1 MVLAKNIQTFC
12 TGIGID
18 HGKVIGT
25 QPNTAGVRYTLLPW
39 LPLLLC
45 SVKYE
50 QEERVEHQQ
59 TTELSREHKNCCL
72 KKVVLG
78 CYDCFGYI
86 TMIYPQYSTV
96 TLGNFENDKQWLGL
110 YCGFGTRSCRI

>member
-1 MVLAKNIQTFC
+1 MVLAKNNQNFC
-12 TGIGID
+12 TENGID

-50 QEERVEHQQ
+50 QEERVE
-59 TTELSREHKNCCL
+59 
-72 KKVVLG
+72 
-78 CYDCFGYI
+78 D
-86 TMIYPQYSTV
+86 
-96 TLGNFENDKQWLGL
+96 
-110 YCGFGTRSCRI
+110 

>member
-1 MVLAKNIQTFC
+1 MQQNS
-12 TGIGID
+12 
-18 HGKVIGT
+18 
-25 QPNTAGVRYTLLPW
+25 AGVSYTLLPW

-59 TTELSREHKNCCL
+59 TADLSGEHKNFCL

-78 CYDCFGYI
+78 CYDCFDYI
-86 TMIYPQYSTV
+86 TVIYPQHSTV
-96 TLGNFENDKQWLGL
+96 NNGEF
-110 YCGFGTRSCRI
+110 